1 MKRSALA
8 SILVLALAAACG
20 ASSTPNGTG
29 AAASASASSTATASS
44 ASPTS
49 TANLPSTA
57 NACTIV
63 TKADAE
69 AVVGIVSD
77 TPSATAATLPGVAER
92 GEVCAFRGAS
102 GILTV
107 GVLTKAT
114 TRADFDSIAK
124 QVPGIQAISGLGDAA
139 YGTSAGA
146 GSANGATVL
155 VLKGTTY
162 ISLSVTSP
170 STSGDALFSSLKT
183 LAGKAV
189 AKL

>member
-8 SILVLALAAACG
+8 SILVLGLAAACG
-20 ASSTPNGTG
+20 ASSTSDGTG
-29 AAASASASSTATASS
+29 AAASASPTTTASS
-44 ASPTS
+44 AGATS
-49 TANLPSTA
+49 SANLPSTA

-69 AVVGIVSD
+69 AVVGTVSD

-114 TRADFDSIAK
+114 TRADFDAIAK
-124 QVPGIQAISGLGDAA
+124 QIPGVQPISGLGDAA

-146 GSANGATVL
+146 GSASGATVL

-162 ISLSVTSP
+162 FSLSATSTT
-170 STSGDALFSSLKT
+170 TSGDGLFSSLKT
-183 LAGKAV
+183 VAGRAV